1 MFSFRIF
8 IVSGLVFKSNS
19 FLADF
24 FVQYRIAVQFH
35 FFFFFLACDY
45 LVYPTLFI
53 EKTIFSP
60 LYFWHLCKKNNWP
73 YMQRFICELSI
84 SSISV
89 STWCMWHLCHCHAV
103 DYCSFVIQLEIRRY
117 DTFSFVLL
125 FFSWLFWLF
134 RVFCGS
140 YANFRFV
147 LFLWKMPLKFWE
159 GLYWIYS
166 LIWVV
171 WIFQQ
176 Y

>member
-1 MFSFRIF
+1 
-8 IVSGLVFKSNS
+8 VFKLNP

-35 FFFFFLACDY
+35 FFFFLACDY

-53 EKTIFSP
+53 EEMIFSP
-60 LYFWHLCKKNNWP
+60 LYFWHLCKKKNNWP
-73 YMQRFICELSI
+73 YAEVYLWAFYFLS
-84 SSISV
+84 
-89 STWCMWHLCHCHAV
+89 LCVYMVYMTFMSLSCCF

-140 YANFRFV
+140 HADFRFI

-166 LIWVV
+166 LIWLV